1 MSVVCVALSR
11 HVLALRNSGMLLM
24 MQYAQTA
31 AAPAPEPRMKNFQV
45 YRWDPDKGRDK
56 PRLQTYEIN
65 LNMSIEPY
73 LKRRTE
79 LEKGGS
85 SISNQWKTDKN
96 WMACMSV
103 YSVLQHPLSKLLVEW
118 RQISGTCCPNPN
130 LCLSKPQDQ
139 FSLFRCHTIMNCAN
153 TCTLTPKGLSPGKAN
168 AQIKK

>member
-118 RQISGTCCPNPN
+118 RQISGTCCPNPKQMMEDN
-130 LCLSKPQDQ
+130 FFIPQAY
-139 FSLFRCHTIMNCAN
+139 R
-153 TCTLTPKGLSPGKAN
+153 
-168 AQIKK
+168 